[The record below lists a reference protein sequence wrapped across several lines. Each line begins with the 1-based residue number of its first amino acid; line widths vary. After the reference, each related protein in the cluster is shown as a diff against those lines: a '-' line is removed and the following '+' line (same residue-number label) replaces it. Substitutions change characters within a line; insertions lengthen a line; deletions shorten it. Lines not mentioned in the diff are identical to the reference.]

1 MSIDQV
7 QLARKVTFL
16 CKNDVTGW
24 LAKWTI
30 DALFI
35 FYLIFEATEV
45 DLVEAGGKYDVLGF
59 GVVGVIQKVV

>member
-1 MSIDQV
+1 M
-7 QLARKVTFL
+7 
-16 CKNDVTGW
+16 
-24 LAKWTI
+24 
-30 DALFI
+30 FI